1 MNKKPYLILICG
13 PSGCGKTTLT
23 NFIKERLSPDL
34 KCAIV
39 SQDNFYQSKEL
50 IPQINGANNFDHPNS
65 FDWTKIENFIND
77 VLHQKTCHVNLYDFT
92 SSSYSQKMEVID
104 NDIDVLIFEG
114 IYALYDKNIN
124 EKADL
129 KLYIDTE
136 MDECFIR
143 RLERDIEKRGRS
155 AQSII
160 KQWREVVKPMYSQ
173 YIWNLRIYADLI
185 IPSPSDY
192 NVTLSL
198 LDSGIKGKFKNNNG
212 Q

>member
-13 PSGCGKTTLT
+13 PSGCGKTTLA
-23 NFIKERLSPDL
+23 NFIKERLSSDL

-39 SQDNFYQSKEL
+39 SQDNFYQTKDK
-50 IPQINGANNFDHPNS
+50 IPQINGVSNFDHPHS
-65 FDWTKIENFIND
+65 FDWEKIEKFIDN
-77 VLHQKTCHVNLYDFT
+77 VLNHQTGLINLYDFK
-92 SSSYSQKMEVID
+92 SSSYSKEVEIID

-114 IYALYDKNIN
+114 IYSLYDKNIN
-124 EKADL
+124 AKADL

-143 RLERDIEKRGRS
+143 RLERDIENRGRS

-173 YIWNLRIYADLI
+173 FIWNLRIYADLI

-192 NVTLSL
+192 SETLSL
-198 LDSGIKGKFKNNNG
+198 LDLGIKGKFKKDGNK
-212 Q
+212 